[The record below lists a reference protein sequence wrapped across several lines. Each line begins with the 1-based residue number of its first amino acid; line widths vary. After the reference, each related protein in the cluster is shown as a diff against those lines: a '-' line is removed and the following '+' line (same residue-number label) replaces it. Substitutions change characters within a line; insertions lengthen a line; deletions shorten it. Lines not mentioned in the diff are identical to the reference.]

1 MDETKKMEAVL
12 CEAVPPGPAGLPRLF
27 ITRRAL
33 QTHLHLGQ
41 VGTEPRLPGGDS
53 GTERVLGQGQRERG
67 AFQVRSGGGLDGSS
81 VQATPEWVRGTWRSR
96 SQGDSVRERGSG
108 PPQRPDGRTFY
119 CGLPPKGATFQT
131 PPLSLCL
138 RPPKGVAE
146 SVSL

>member
-1 MDETKKMEAVL
+1 MRL
-12 CEAVPPGPAGLPRLF
+12 SPPGPAGLPRLF

-33 QTHLHLGQ
+33 QKRLHLGQ
-41 VGTEPRLPGGDS
+41 VGTEPRLPGGGDS

-108 PPQRPDGRTFY
+108 PPQRPDAGRSTAV
-119 CGLPPKGATFQT
+119 CPKGATFQT
-131 PPLSLCL
+131 PFLFF
-138 RPPKGVAE
+138 
-146 SVSL
+146 

>member
-1 MDETKKMEAVL
+1 MRLSPRGWPAFRASSSPGAPSKPS
-12 CEAVPPGPAGLPRLF
+12 PPRAGGN
-27 ITRRAL
+27 RAPP
-33 QTHLHLGQ
+33 TW
-41 VGTEPRLPGGDS
+41 GDS
-53 GTERVLGQGQRERG
+53 GTEGILGQGQRERG

-108 PPQRPDGRTFY
+108 PPQRPEGRTFY
-119 CGLPPKGATFQT
+119 CGLPPKGATFQI
-131 PPLSLCL
+131 PHLFLCL